1 MQGLRGLTGVIWW
14 KLENANFIWAW
25 SWQHTFPTFYSDPA
39 PIWQGNINAGIT
51 SGPLIG
57 HQPQYFVPHWSSKT
71 LIKTMSR
78 RQDDSFSSWGHT
90 LTWYRHSIG
99 QPRSLLSCDWSPS
112 CSVQCAAWAPQSMQ
126 IIIISALQEIELP
139 SSGQTSWNEMDVKL
153 DWGWKYPLVLIAGF
167 VTVDETQRL
176 CHVSIQ
182 ASSLNWRK
190 HATENCQLSKAHCWL
205 VNWQCSILLIG
216 FRNALFV
223 EFL

>member
-1 MQGLRGLTGVIWW
+1 MTVSVPGVTLWHDTGTV
-14 KLENANFIWAW
+14 LV
-25 SWQHTFPTFYSDPA
+25 SH
-39 PIWQGNINAGIT
+39 
-51 SGPLIG
+51 G
-57 HQPQYFVPHWSSKT
+57 HYCLV
-71 LIKTMSR
+71 
-78 RQDDSFSSWGHT
+78 
-90 LTWYRHSIG
+90 IG
-99 QPRSLLSCDWSPS
+99 QPS